1 MRIKL
6 KGFSPAPTFKVVYKE
21 QYGGA
26 VIVRPSFASTPRK
39 AYDLILRTNPNG
51 YVIGVIKDHRFVA

>member
-6 KGFSPAPTFKVVYKE
+6 KGFSPVPTFKVVYKE

-26 VIVRPSFASTPRK
+26 VIVRPSYETTPRK
-39 AYDLILRTNPNG
+39 AYDSILRTYPKG
-51 YVIGVIKDHRFVA
+51 YIIGVIKDHRFVA